1 MTIDQVIQAGNIHV
15 NNFPAWIFWVG
26 MFSIFI
32 GGTISFFYEKEGLSK
47 FIFFLMLPFALLCG
61 YLVNQDMEEESSLV
75 TKWKQE
81 VAMSFIQSLPTEK
94 HEVVF
99 IKIEPQLSHNVQSS
113 LLRYTYSV
121 PVKLTPLTISFKGNG
136 IETYTD
142 WYEAHMEL
150 TKEQQPYVTYKKL
163 DRDLG
168 NGIQAGMFDVKVY
181 LPESYK
187 FTDIK

>member
-1 MTIDQVIQAGNIHV
+1 
-15 NNFPAWIFWVG
+15 
-26 MFSIFI
+26 
-32 GGTISFFYEKEGLSK
+32 
-47 FIFFLMLPFALLCG
+47 MLPFALLCG